1 MNARVTGSGQFS
13 SVQFTCCVNKRLVF
27 RVGVLGQMSAMTI
40 FMGQVSGGLGD
51 PDRLIRGRGN
61 QLCCMAD
68 RSSPVRVTTHARE
81 GANSSSLS
89 ARPGSSRSTTR

>member
-27 RVGVLGQMSAMTI
+27 RVGVLGADVCNDY
-40 FMGQVSGGLGD
+40 FHGAGVRGGGLGV

-61 QLCCMAD
+61 QLCWLID
-68 RSSPVRVTTHARE
+68 GRRYE
-81 GANSSSLS
+81 
-89 ARPGSSRSTTR
+89 